1 MTAYFLQMLRV
12 TKLRE
17 VTRNDL
23 FPSADMI
30 VSMSREFGVPLTAE
44 DFGGRWLV
52 ISSSS
57 FAYLLAF
64 AEVDEEQKGL
74 LHFSRLFSHL
84 AKVKETNWKSQ
95 HASAGLSWKS
105 FSSLTVCQKSRFNL
119 LSWLK
124 THVGISLYI
133 DLWSY
138 LHNTMCNSS
147 KEHVCL

>member
-1 MTAYFLQMLRV
+1 MLRV

-44 DFGGRWLV
+44 DFGGRLLV

-84 AKVKETNWKSQ
+84 AKVKETN
-95 HASAGLSWKS
+95 
-105 FSSLTVCQKSRFNL
+105 
-119 LSWLK
+119 
-124 THVGISLYI
+124 
-133 DLWSY
+133 
-138 LHNTMCNSS
+138 
-147 KEHVCL
+147 